1 MTTILFHRLSKFGIT
16 CVQCNNE
23 VIAPERSEYR
33 NERQVRHLWRCGE
46 CDDRLEAEVTFS
58 AAPKMSDLPPIPI
71 FGPFGGTHLV
81 IALDARYPELRKPME

>member
-46 CDDRLEAEVTFS
+46 CDFRFEFGRLLSCHRQVNEGYPDGGRDFRVAVPVAARRIGQFS
-58 AAPKMSDLPPIPI
+58 GSRQ
-71 FGPFGGTHLV
+71 V
-81 IALDARYPELRKPME
+81 E

>member
-23 VIAPERSEYR
+23 VVAPERSEYR

-46 CDDRLEAEVTFS
+46 CDFRFELVVSFPAIDKSMRDITTG
-58 AAPKMSDLPPIPI
+58 DLI
-71 FGPFGGTHLV
+71 FASLFPSLLV
-81 IALDARYPELRKPME
+81 A